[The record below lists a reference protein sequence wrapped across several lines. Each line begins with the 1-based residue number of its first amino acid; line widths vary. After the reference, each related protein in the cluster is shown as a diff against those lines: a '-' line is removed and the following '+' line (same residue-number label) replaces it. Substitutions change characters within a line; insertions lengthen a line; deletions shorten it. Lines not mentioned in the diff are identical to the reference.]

1 MTPAG
6 RSRKVLNLPN
16 SLTLLRLAILPL
28 ILYFLLKDN
37 LNWAL
42 RLLLVAGLSDSL
54 DGLLA
59 RRLRQKTQ
67 VGMYLDPVV
76 DKLLL
81 SSCFLVLA
89 WNGRVPWLVSG
100 VVIARDVTMTVA
112 LVVLLLTTEIRQFSP
127 TSLGKANTAVQV
139 AAVFAVLLEAIYGSV
154 WLRQA
159 RAILLL
165 VTPVLVMAS
174 SLQYAL
180 LIARRLRKRPS
191 PLPAATR

>member
-6 RSRKVLNLPN
+6 PPRKVLNLPN
-16 SLTLLRLAILPL
+16 SLTLLRLAVLPL
-28 ILYFLLKDN
+28 ILFFLVNDDLT
-37 LNWAL
+37 WAL
-42 RLLLVAGLSDSL
+42 RLLLVAGLTDSL

-67 VGMYLDPVV
+67 VGKYLDPVA

-89 WNGRVPWLVSG
+89 WNERVPWLVSG
-100 VVIARDVTMTVA
+100 LVLARDVTIMVGV
-112 LVVLLLTTEIRQFSP
+112 VVLFLTTEIRQFSP
-127 TSLGKANTAVQV
+127 TSLGKANTAVQL

-159 RAILLL
+159 RGILLL
-165 VTPVLVMAS
+165 VTPVLVVAS
-174 SLQYAL
+174 SVQYARL
-180 LIARRLRKRPS
+180 TARRLRERPS

>member
-1 MTPAG
+1 MTPA
-6 RSRKVLNLPN
+6 RRPRQVLNLPN

-37 LNWAL
+37 LTWAL
-42 RLLLVAGLSDSL
+42 RLLLVAGLTDSL

-100 VVIARDVTMTVA
+100 LVLARDVTIVVV
-112 LVVLLLTTEIRQFSP
+112 VVLLFLTTEVRQFPP
-127 TSLGKANTAVQV
+127 TALGKANTAVQV
-139 AAVFAVLLEAIYGSV
+139 ATVFAVLLEAVYGSA
-154 WLRQA
+154 WMYQGRT
-159 RAILLL
+159 ILLL
-165 VTPVLVMAS
+165 LTPVLVVGS

-180 LIARRLRKRPS
+180 LTARRLRKRPS

>member
-1 MTPAG
+1 MTPA
-6 RSRKVLNLPN
+6 RRPRQVLNLPN

-42 RLLLVAGLSDSL
+42 RLLLVAGLTDSL

-67 VGMYLDPVV
+67 VGMYLDPVA

-100 VVIARDVTMTVA
+100 LVLARDA
-112 LVVLLLTTEIRQFSP
+112 AIIVVVVLLLLTTEIRRFPP
-127 TSLGKANTAVQV
+127 TALGKANTAVQV
-139 AAVFAVLLEAIYGSV
+139 AAVFAVLLEAVYGSA
-154 WLRQA
+154 WLHHGRT
-159 RAILLL
+159 ILLL
-165 VTPVLVMAS
+165 LTPLLVVGS

-180 LIARRLRKRPS
+180 LIARRVRKRPS

>member
-6 RSRKVLNLPN
+6 RPRQVLNLPN
-16 SLTLLRLAILPL
+16 SLTLLRLAVLPL
-28 ILYFLLKDN
+28 ILFFLVNDDLT
-37 LNWAL
+37 WAL
-42 RLLLVAGLSDSL
+42 RLLLVAGISDAL

-67 VGMYLDPVV
+67 VGKYLDPLA

-100 VVIARDVTMTVA
+100 LVLARDVTILVA
-112 LVVLLLTTEIRQFSP
+112 VMVLFLAAGIRPFTPTT
-127 TSLGKANTAVQV
+127 LGKANTAVQI
-139 AAVFAVLLEAIYGSV
+139 AAIFAVLLEAVYGSG
-154 WLRQA
+154 WFRQG
-159 RAILLL
+159 RGVLLL
-165 VTPVLVMAS
+165 LTPVLVVGS
-174 SLQYAL
+174 GLQYAL
-180 LIARRLRKRPS
+180 LTARRLRRRPS